1 MRAIRPV
8 NVAALDLNLIKV
20 LHALLEE
27 CSVTAAG
34 RRVGLSQ
41 PATSS
46 ALRRLREILNDPL
59 LVRGTDGYRCT
70 PHAESLRGPVN
81 AAIAALSDAFRQPER
96 FEPALASLTIRLAAT
111 DLATLATLPNV
122 LPRLV
127 REAPGIDLAIRSGDR
142 EEVFAWLREGAVDV
156 ALGVFPAIPGDCLA
170 EPLFRD
176 SFELLLR
183 PGHPLLDGEL
193 TAERLAGFP
202 AVLVSPGG
210 HPRGIVDT
218 ALEKLGLRRRVAVTV
233 PHFLMAPHLI
243 RASDMTLTF
252 PRRLVAVIAHPF
264 GLITRPIPLPLPEF
278 VAKAV
283 WLKRNDGHQPLIW
296 LRQLIREVTD

>member
-59 LVRGTDGYRCT
+59 LVRGADGYRCT

-81 AAIAALSDAFRQPER
+81 AAIAALSEAFRQPER
-96 FEPALASLTIRLAAT
+96 FEPAVASLRIRLAAT

-127 REAPGIDLAIRSGDR
+127 R
-142 EEVFAWLREGAVDV
+142 
-156 ALGVFPAIPGDCLA
+156 
-170 EPLFRD
+170 
-176 SFELLLR
+176 
-183 PGHPLLDGEL
+183 
-193 TAERLAGFP
+193 
-202 AVLVSPGG
+202 
-210 HPRGIVDT
+210 
-218 ALEKLGLRRRVAVTV
+218 
-233 PHFLMAPHLI
+233 
-243 RASDMTLTF
+243 
-252 PRRLVAVIAHPF
+252 
-264 GLITRPIPLPLPEF
+264 
-278 VAKAV
+278 
-283 WLKRNDGHQPLIW
+283 
-296 LRQLIREVTD
+296 